1 MNILPSLANGRF
13 LPQRMTEVLAA
24 ANSVASPALP
34 KVQQTTGASND
45 DKVSLSD
52 AGIALARR
60 ANELGNATIDMAQ
73 SLVSTFAGQL
83 FGDAAKGMKISF
95 DSASISAMAGFSAVL
110 EHTSGANGSTDAA
123 ALRVQ
128 EASDFTG
135 KGQITTADGH
145 VYNFSV
151 EVHYQAMAAAQA
163 SNWSANQD
171 AAPQLGRV
179 HTENHIGHQHS
190 SDYGGTEP
198 ATAPATAPQSTQQ
211 LNAGFPGTIKQLF
224 NLLDD
229 GKMNLFFQLPGHG
242 NGEGAKAGRYGNLTL
257 HLLDLLKAPAPASA
271 ADAKKLNDAYAK
283 QTNAVMP
290 LTTPAANSP
299 ESVPVSVEVVTPALT
314 A

>member
-151 EVHYQAMAAAQA
+151 EVHYQAMAEAQA
-163 SNWSANQD
+163 SSWSANQD
-171 AAPQLGRV
+171 AAPQLGRA
-179 HTENHIGHQHS
+179 HAENHSGHQHS
-190 SDYGGTEP
+190 SDYGGTE
-198 ATAPATAPQSTQQ
+198 PATAPQSTQQ

-229 GKMNLFFQLPGHG
+229 GKMNLSFQLPGHG

-257 HLLDLLKAPAPASA
+257 HLLDLLRAPAPASA
-271 ADAKKLNDAYAK
+271 ADAKKLSDAYAK
-283 QTNAVMP
+283 QTNAAMP
-290 LTTPAANSP
+290 VTTPAANSP
-299 ESVPVSVEVVTPALT
+299 AVPASVEVVNPALT

>member
-34 KVQQTTGASND
+34 KVPQTTGVSSD
-45 DKVSLSD
+45 DMVSLSD

-60 ANELGNATIDMAQ
+60 ANDLGNATIDMAQ
-73 SLVSTFAGQL
+73 SLVTTFAAQL

-95 DSASISAMAGFSAVL
+95 DSASVSAMAGFSAAL
-110 EHTSGANGSTDAA
+110 ERNSSANGTSDAA

-128 EASDFTG
+128 EAADFIG

-151 EVHYQAMAAAQA
+151 EVHYQAMAEVQA
-163 SNWSANQD
+163 SSWTANQA
-171 AAPQLGRV
+171 AAPQLGRA
-179 HTENHIGHQHS
+179 HAENHRRNQMS
-190 SDYGGTEP
+190 SSEAEP
-198 ATAPATAPQSTQQ
+198 AATSQSVQQ
-211 LNAGFPGTIKQLF
+211 LNARFPGTIKELF

-229 GKMNLFFQLPGHG
+229 GKMNLSFQLPGHG
-242 NGEGAKAGRYGNLTL
+242 NGEGAKAGRYGSLTL

-271 ADAKKLNDAYAK
+271 ADAKKLSDAYAK
-283 QTNAVMP
+283 QTNAAMP
-290 LTTPAANSP
+290 FTTSAANSP
-299 ESVPVSVEVVTPALT
+299 VPASVEVVTPALT
-314 A
+314 T

>member
-171 AAPQLGRV
+171 ATPQLGRA
-179 HTENHIGHQHS
+179 HAENHSRHLHS
-190 SDYGGTEP
+190 SGYGGTEP
-198 ATAPATAPQSTQQ
+198 AVASQSTQQ

-229 GKMNLFFQLPGHG
+229 GKMNLSFQLPGHG

-271 ADAKKLNDAYAK
+271 ADAKKLSDAYAK

-299 ESVPVSVEVVTPALT
+299 ESVPVPVSVEVVTPALT